1 MTNEV
6 RSLFPTPEND
16 PVAMLKAL
24 TRTVE
29 EEAGTLRK
37 LVADE
42 DSDCLVRDLRAERL
56 AAMEWMLRVF
66 RQAETW
72 EW

>member
-1 MTNEV
+1 MSEA
-6 RSLFPTPEND
+6 FPTPETD
-16 PVAMLKAL
+16 PTELLKAL

-29 EEAGTLRK
+29 EEADTLRRA
-37 LVADE
+37 VADE

-66 RQAETW
+66 RQAERW